1 MLNYKNAL
9 WFHAGRARTPG
20 QPNHTDLISLL
31 FITGSLGVCL
41 AQQLR
46 AASAAA
52 ARQTI
57 PAAGASRGSISL
69 VKNQAFPPFLFLRD
83 VRRHPGLVYIP
94 SLQDLSR
101 LRWKNFW
108 EFSAVFTPKDSRELA
123 GAPGAKTPV
132 TTNRRNVGIL
142 LLEFG
147 SFRQSWMHGPGA

>member
-31 FITGSLGVCL
+31 FITGSFGVWL

-52 ARQTI
+52 ARQTT

-101 LRWKNFW
+101 LRCKKNLGVFCGFYS
-108 EFSAVFTPKDSRELA
+108 EGFPGSAGRARCVEAHAA
-123 GAPGAKTPV
+123 GIPA
-132 TTNRRNVGIL
+132 
-142 LLEFG
+142 
-147 SFRQSWMHGPGA
+147 SWD

>member
-1 MLNYKNAL
+1 M
-9 WFHAGRARTPG
+9 
-20 QPNHTDLISLL
+20 
-31 FITGSLGVCL
+31 
-41 AQQLR
+41 QQLR

-101 LRWKNFW
+101 LRCKNFSQ
-108 EFSAVFTPKDSRELA
+108 FSADSFRQEVP
-123 GAPGAKTPV
+123 GAPGAWRPGCWDPGQLGLV
-132 TTNRRNVGIL
+132 FL
-142 LLEFG
+142 WEFG
-147 SFRQSWMHGPGA
+147 SF